1 MENQNV
7 NQTNAQGGDL
17 LNFNKAFK
25 DYQNNQ
31 NKGQRKS
38 KSEILAKY
46 FVPRNAKEIFRI
58 LPYKT
63 EKFHADAFFHV
74 VTTNIAGGLKK
85 HNSIIYCPAH
95 NDPKIPKL
103 DETGNPIYDANG
115 KQVMIPAPCPLC
127 DKHKKILATQD
138 PSIKFIKKENMTEE
152 QKIINEKNK
161 LIFTEASK
169 WEAKKF
175 YIVKGIDKG
184 SEKDGVK
191 FWRFKHNFKNQGT
204 LDQLYP
210 VLNNFVSQN
219 GVSFADALNGTDL
232 EITMVD
238 TKGFNNKVYK
248 AITVIIAKGK
258 SPLHADSLVANEWL
272 NDKTTWR
279 NVFKAKAAPGIS
291 SFKFLELI
299 VEGNSPY
306 WEDTDATKKHWVFP
320 GHPDL
325 ELAANT
331 RNRDLDADADENF
344 EYASDLDEEEIPQV
358 TSNFVAQNVQPQVS
372 NSVTMN
378 EPVST
383 NFVENKTVTYDPI
396 TDTTNDPEVD
406 DLPF

>member
-7 NQTNAQGGDL
+7 TQTNPQGGDL

-31 NKGQRKS
+31 NKGQRQS

-46 FVPRNAKEIFRI
+46 FVPRNSKEIFRI

-95 NDPKIPKL
+95 NDPKVPKL
-103 DETGNPIYDANG
+103 DETGNPVFDANG
-115 KQVMIPAPCPLC
+115 KQVMIPAHCPLC
-127 DKHKKILATQD
+127 DKYKKILATQD
-138 PSIKFIKKENMTEE
+138 SSIKYIKKENMDEN

-161 LIFTEASK
+161 LIFIDANK

-184 SEKDGVK
+184 AEKDGVK

-210 VLNNFVSQN
+210 VLSNFVSQN
-219 GVSFADALNGTDL
+219 KVSFADPINGTDL

-238 TKGFNNKVYK
+238 TKGFNNRVYK
-248 AITVIIAKGK
+248 AITAIIAKGK
-258 SPLHADSLVANEWL
+258 SVLHADQVIANDWI
-272 NDKTTWR
+272 NDNTTWR
-279 NVFKAKAAPGIS
+279 NVFKPKNAPGIS
-291 SFKFLELI
+291 SHQFLELI

-306 WEDTDATKKHWVFP
+306 WEDTDASKKHWVFP

-331 RNRDLDADADENF
+331 RNRDLDADTDENF
-344 EYASDLDEEEIPQV
+344 EYASDLEDDETPQV
-358 TSNFVAQNVQPQVS
+358 TNNFVAQNIQSQVTNVTESTPTSTQDTPVVSS
-372 NSVTMN
+372 N
-378 EPVST
+378 
-383 NFVENKTVTYDPI
+383 PI
-396 TDTTNDPEVD
+396 EDDTEVD